1 MQTVQKKKLVVPFYK
16 QLRFISMRDKL
27 GVVGL
32 LLVVGIAIGMTS
44 GCATEK
50 PSKLANMDKWQANC
64 ANAQIERQLFLKN
77 IMLLEG
83 NRNLEENPV
92 SREKIA
98 RLNELLLES
107 DKLCGASGFY
117 TQQS

>member
-27 GVVGL
+27 GVLGL
-32 LLVVGIAIGMTS
+32 LLVVGVAIGMTS

-64 ANAQIERQLFLKN
+64 STAAIERGLYLKN
-77 IMLLEG
+77 IMLLEQK
-83 NRNLEENPV
+83 NLEKDTL

>member
-27 GVVGL
+27 GVLGL
-32 LLVVGIAIGMTS
+32 LLVVGVAIGMTS

-64 ANAQIERQLFLKN
+64 ANAQIERGLYLKN
-77 IMLLEG
+77 IMLLEQK
-83 NRNLEENPV
+83 NLEKDTL

>member
-1 MQTVQKKKLVVPFYK
+1 
-16 QLRFISMRDKL
+16 
-27 GVVGL
+27 
-32 LLVVGIAIGMTS
+32 
-44 GCATEK
+44 
-50 PSKLANMDKWQANC
+50 
-64 ANAQIERQLFLKN
+64 
-77 IMLLEG
+77 MLLEG